1 MQPNRVTTGCIK
13 IEPFDKGKFWFS
25 WLNQD
30 GGTEKH
36 PYGAF
41 TRDELQA
48 LADKINE
55 ALKQNT

>member
-1 MQPNRVTTGCIK
+1 MQPNRVNTGCIK
-13 IEPFDKGKFWFS
+13 VEHYDNGKFWLT

-41 TRDELQA
+41 TREELQS
-48 LADKINE
+48 LVSRINE
-55 ALKQNT
+55 VLKQSA